1 MRIEQGYVSPA
12 LSHFEDE
19 FLERW
24 NMYMTP
30 QEAVRG
36 MELLRGL
43 PDDSD
48 DLVENPPYRDLTTF
62 KVFKP

>member
-1 MRIEQGYVSPA
+1 
-12 LSHFEDE
+12 
-19 FLERW
+19 
-24 NMYMTP
+24 MTP

-62 KVFKP
+62 KVFKK